1 MTDKRLL
8 TLAAAASG
16 LAMLIVGLATDI
28 EVLSRVLV
36 IAGAFTLVFNLVQLV
51 RRSSGRG
58 KNGDQA

>member
-1 MTDKRLL
+1 MTDKQVL

-16 LAMLIVGLATDI
+16 LAMLIVGLVTDI

-51 RRSSGRG
+51 RRSSGPG
-58 KNGDQA
+58 KSGDQA

>member
-1 MTDKRLL
+1 MTTQQLL
-8 TLAAAASG
+8 TLAAMFSG
-16 LAMLIVGLATDI
+16 LAMLIVGLVTDI

-51 RRSSGRG
+51 RRSSEPR

>member
-1 MTDKRLL
+1 MADKSML
-8 TLAAAASG
+8 TLAGMASG
-16 LAMLIVGLATDI
+16 MALLVVGLLTDI

-51 RRSSGRG
+51 RRSSGPG